1 MQTNEQVNPENKYVD
16 LAAINVTKNVEKKNG
31 MSYLTWSWAVD
42 ELMRQDPKANW
53 SFREPVNY
61 QDGTM
66 MVHCD
71 VTAFG
76 KSMYMWLP
84 VMDHK
89 NAAIKNPNAVQ
100 INKAMMR
107 CLVKGIAVH
116 GLGLYI
122 YAGEDLPEEEKQ
134 AQNQQRAAA
143 NNNQQR
149 AQQPAQQQAKPKATN
164 AGQLTPEGQQRALE
178 KALARIA
185 ATNDVNDLN
194 ASIGFFTGTK
204 HEQTVVTACRAAADR
219 EGWIA

>member
-1 MQTNEQVNPENKYVD
+1 MQSNEQVKPDNKYAE

-42 ELMRQDPKANW
+42 ELMRQDPQANW
-53 SFREPVNY
+53 SFREPVVY
-61 QDGTM
+61 PDGTM

-71 VTAFG
+71 VTAFS

-134 AQNQQRAAA
+134 VQQQQRNQQQQARQQQQAA
-143 NNNQQR
+143 NNNQQ
-149 AQQPAQQQAKPKATN
+149 QAKPTN
-164 AGQLTPEGQQRALE
+164 AAQLTPEKQEAAMQ
-178 KALARIA
+178 KALAKIN
-185 ATNDVNDLN
+185 ATNDPQDLN
-194 ASIGFFTGTK
+194 ASLAFFAGTK
-204 HEQTVVTACRAAADR
+204 HEQVIRNACDAKADR
-219 EGWIA
+219 EGWR